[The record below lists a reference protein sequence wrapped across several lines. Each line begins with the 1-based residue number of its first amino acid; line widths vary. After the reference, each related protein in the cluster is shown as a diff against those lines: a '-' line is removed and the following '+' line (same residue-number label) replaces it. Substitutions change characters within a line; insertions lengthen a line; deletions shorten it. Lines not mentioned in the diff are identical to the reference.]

1 MWQWGIPVLLQCMA
15 PVLCCSL
22 IWFCPESPRWLV
34 QKGRDE
40 DARKA
45 LMRIREPQEVES
57 ELQGVS
63 VYFVA
68 VQTCCWFA
76 SI

>member
-1 MWQWGIPVLLQCMA
+1 MWQWGVPVLLQCMA
-15 PVLCCSL
+15 PALCCAL
-22 IWFCPESPRWLV
+22 IFFCPESPRWLV

-40 DARKA
+40 DARAA
-45 LMRIREPQEVES
+45 LLRIREPQEVEA

-63 VYFVA
+63 MHFVA
-68 VQTCCWFA
+68 VQTCCRFV